1 MSVSKVLHDRGTN
14 VRVGS
19 STAAKI
25 RAAAKELGY
34 QPNSLARSFR
44 NRKTDTIG
52 LVYETFTLQEGAIG
66 YFSDLLAGITAVTF
80 EHDYSLTI
88 CPKLWNAS
96 ETGII
101 HDGRFDGLLWCQVN
115 LRERVAEA
123 IGRLPIPVVV
133 LHAPEGALDGVSTFA
148 SDVDHGPELAVD
160 HLYRLG
166 HRRIAFLIDDFN
178 EETAEGKGR
187 QNGFNRAMAQRGL
200 KGETVSVTIGVGEC
214 EAWLKSKTRPSAVIS
229 FSEALGV
236 DLVRT
241 APSWGIRIPH
251 DLSIV
256 AYDSTTIC
264 EATHPRLTAIHQPIR
279 TMAADATKL
288 LLSLIDGAEDPR
300 RHFSYPCGFDVRES
314 TLANHLEEEVTSL
327 ETSLY
332 AH

>member
-52 LVYETFTLQEGAIG
+52 LVYETFTLQDGAIG
-66 YFSDLLAGITAVTF
+66 YFSDLLAGITSVTF
-80 EHDYSLTI
+80 EHDFSLTI

-115 LRERVAEA
+115 LRERVAET
-123 IGRLPIPVVV
+123 IGRLPIPVVA
-133 LHAPEGALDGVSTFA
+133 LHAPEGSLTGVSTFS
-148 SDVDHGPELAVD
+148 SDGAHGLELAVD
-160 HLYRLG
+160 HLYQIG

-178 EETAEGKGR
+178 EQTAEGKVR
-187 QNGFNRAMAQRGL
+187 MDGFHRAMASRGL
-200 KGETVSVTIGVGEC
+200 KGQTFAASIGVMDC
-214 EAWLKSKTRPSAVIS
+214 EGWLKGPNRPSAVIT

-236 DLVRT
+236 DLVRA
-241 APSWGIRIPH
+241 APNWGIRIPQ

-256 AYDSTTIC
+256 AFDSTTIC
-264 EATHPRLTAIHQPIR
+264 ESTHPRLTAIHQPIR
-279 TMAADATKL
+279 KMVTDATKL

-314 TLANHLEEEVTSL
+314 TLANHLEEEVRNH
-327 ETSLY
+327 EKSLY